1 MFGRMRFMSDAR
13 LHQVTRLLNE
23 WGAGNEL
30 ALEQLMPVI
39 YDELRSMARRFMN
52 RQGDH
57 TWQTTELIHEAYLK
71 LAKQDEPVWQN
82 RSHFFGVASTVMRH
96 LLVDHAR
103 TKNSQK
109 RGGGM
114 LVTLDESAPIPIDSD
129 AQIISLNEALEQL
142 SKLDERKCRVVEMK
156 FFGGLEMHEIADV
169 LRVSVGTVERDW
181 RFSRNWLLKEI
192 SRN

>member
-1 MFGRMRFMSDAR
+1 MSDAR

-52 RQGDH
+52 RQNEH

-82 RSHFFGVASTVMRH
+82 RAHFFGVASTVMRH

-103 TKNSQK
+103 TKNSRK

-114 LVTLDESAPIPIDSD
+114 LVTLDESAAIPVAGDE
-129 AQIISLNEALEQL
+129 QIIALNEALERL
-142 SKLDERKCRVVEMK
+142 SKFDRRKCRVVEMK
-156 FFGGLEMHEIADV
+156 FFGGLEMNEIADV
-169 LRVSVGTVERDW
+169 LRVSIGTVERDW